1 MIFESAFN
9 NTTNW
14 DAIQESPYEVGL
26 EGALMHVYENECNY
40 NAIMKA
46 AGIAELAYFKE
57 NGGDLFVQEASA
69 GVGLI
74 DRFIAFFKKVWEKI
88 KQMCKKFVM
97 KLTSLAGDDKK
108 WAKKYRSQILS
119 NFQAFK
125 FNGYPYPMNVPRFED
140 AATFVDKVGDI
151 TKAADDNTRY
161 ASDKMSSEDKD
172 DIVSSMRA
180 SICKASGSFDDKEYK
195 DELHKMLYGESKE
208 DIDITSNFIT
218 TALNN
223 IENVSKDIKD
233 AQDAEKKLTD
243 KIKKFIDDLT
253 KVKNKISKD
262 IGGTQ
267 ANPDDNDT
275 ITVKQDRMS
284 SISDIIDINK
294 SFSQLA
300 TTAYGAYI
308 GALKDRN
315 RQNKAICV
323 KALNS
328 KSNKRLEK
336 VGESAEYDIFANV
349 NII

>member
-1 MIFESAFN
+1 MIFESAY

-14 DAIQESPYEVGL
+14 DAVQESPYEVGL

-69 GVGLI
+69 GTGLI
-74 DRFIAFFKKVWEKI
+74 DRFIAFFNKVKEKI

-119 NFQAFK
+119 NFKAFK
-125 FNGYPYPMNVPRFED
+125 FNGYPYPMTNPDFD
-140 AATFVDKVGDI
+140 
-151 TKAADDNTRY
+151 KAASWVDETPLDKIIANKDMYAGKMTSDDM
-161 ASDKMSSEDKD
+161 DKKRGE
-172 DIVSSMRA
+172 MRA
-180 SICKASGSFDDKEYK
+180 SMCGESGEIDTKEFKDKMK
-195 DELHKMLYGESKE
+195 TMLYGESKE
-208 DIDITSNFIT
+208 DLEITTTFIT

-223 IENVSKDIKD
+223 IENISTDVKN

-243 KIKKFIDDLT
+243 KITKYVDKLGKARAALSKNIGGSSENPDSEAVIDNKSTRINDLNDNIT
-253 KVKNKISKD
+253 LNKD
-262 IGGTQ
+262 ICQMATQ
-267 ANPDDNDT
+267 
-275 ITVKQDRMS
+275 
-284 SISDIIDINK
+284 
-294 SFSQLA
+294 
-300 TTAYGAYI
+300 AYGAYI

-328 KSNKRLEK
+328 ASNKRLEK

>member
-1 MIFESAFN
+1 MIFESAY

-14 DAIQESPYEVGL
+14 DAVQESPYEVGL

-69 GVGLI
+69 GTGLI
-74 DRFIAFFKKVWEKI
+74 DRFIAFFNKVKEKI

-119 NFQAFK
+119 NFKAFK
-125 FNGYPYPMNVPRFED
+125 FNGYPYPMTNPDFD
-140 AATFVDKVGDI
+140 
-151 TKAADDNTRY
+151 KAASWVDETPLDKIIANKDMYAGKMTSDDM
-161 ASDKMSSEDKD
+161 DKKRGE
-172 DIVSSMRA
+172 MRA
-180 SICKASGSFDDKEYK
+180 SMCGESGEIDTKEFTDKMK
-195 DELHKMLYGESKE
+195 TMLYGESKE
-208 DIDITSNFIT
+208 DLEITTTFIT

-223 IENVSKDIKD
+223 IENISTDVKN

-253 KVKNKISKD
+253 KVKNKISKG

-284 SISDIIDINK
+284 NISDIIDVNK
-294 SFSQLA
+294 
-300 TTAYGAYI
+300 
-308 GALKDRN
+308 
-315 RQNKAICV
+315 
-323 KALNS
+323 
-328 KSNKRLEK
+328 
-336 VGESAEYDIFANV
+336 
-349 NII
+349 